1 MVNGEG
7 VLVVGRD
14 RLARVLSATSH
25 ERSLV
30 ATVKPMGYN
39 YKDPNDVWMSVDT
52 QDFRWSEYEVEGEE
66 GSIRVELHGAEAT
79 ADFILALINPFK
91 KYQFSVWSSIF
102 DEGIDEHEERVFV
115 VYVADESKGLK
126 IVDLA
131 E

>member
-1 MVNGEG
+1 MVSGEG

-14 RLARVLSATSH
+14 RLAKILSATSY

-39 YKDPNDVWMSVDT
+39 YEDPNEVWLLVET
-52 QDFRWSEYEVEGEE
+52 QDFRWSDYVVEGEE
-66 GSIRVELHGAEAT
+66 GSMRVELYGAEAT
-79 ADFILALINPFK
+79 ADFIVALINSFK
-91 KYQFSVWSSIF
+91 KYQFSVWSSVNE
-102 DEGIDEHEERVFV
+102 DKVFV
-115 VYVADESKGLK
+115 VHVADESKGLK

>member
-1 MVNGEG
+1 MINREG
-7 VLVVGRD
+7 VLVLGRD
-14 RLARVLSATSH
+14 RLAKVLSATSY

-30 ATVKPMGYN
+30 ATVKPASYN
-39 YKDPNDVWMSVDT
+39 HKDPNDAWLFVDT

-66 GSIRVELHGAEAT
+66 GSIRVELYGAEAT
-79 ADFILALINPFK
+79 ADFILALVNPFK
-91 KYQFSVWSSIF
+91 KYQFSVWSSVV
-102 DEGIDEHEERVFV
+102 EGSMTHETRVFV

>member
-1 MVNGEG
+1 MLKGKG

-14 RLARVLSATSH
+14 RLAKVLSATSY

-30 ATVKPMGYN
+30 ATVKPVGYN
-39 YKDPNDVWMSVDT
+39 YEDPNEVWLFVDT
-52 QDFRWSEYEVEGEE
+52 QDFRWSDYEVEGEE
-66 GSIRVELHGAEAT
+66 GAIRVELYGAEAT
-79 ADFILALINPFK
+79 ADFIVALMNPIN
-91 KYQFSVWSSIF
+91 KYQFSVWSSVL
-102 DEGIDEHEERVFV
+102 DGNQTHEKRPFV

>member
-66 GSIRVELHGAEAT
+66 GAIRVELHGAEAT

>member
-7 VLVVGRD
+7 VLVLGRD

-30 ATVKPMGYN
+30 ATVKPAGYN
-39 YKDPNDVWMSVDT
+39 FENPNDVWLFVDT
-52 QDFRWSEYEVEGEE
+52 RDFRWSDYEVEGEE
-66 GSIRVELHGAEAT
+66 GAIRVELYGAEAT
-79 ADFILALINPFK
+79 ADFIVALINPFK
-91 KYQFSVWSSIF
+91 KYQFSVWSNVLEIV
-102 DEGIDEHEERVFV
+102 EPHEEKAFI

-131 E
+131 D

>member
-14 RLARVLSATSH
+14 RLARVLSATSY

-39 YKDPNDVWMSVDT
+39 YKDPNEVWMSVDT

-66 GSIRVELHGAEAT
+66 GAIRVELHGAEAT

-102 DEGIDEHEERVFV
+102 DEGRDEYEERVFV